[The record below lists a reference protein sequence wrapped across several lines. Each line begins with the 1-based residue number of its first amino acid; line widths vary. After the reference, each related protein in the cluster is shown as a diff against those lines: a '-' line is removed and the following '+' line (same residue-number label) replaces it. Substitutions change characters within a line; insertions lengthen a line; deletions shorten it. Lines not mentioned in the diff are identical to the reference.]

1 MRSVVLAIACVG
13 AAASSVVGVLRPEIH
28 LFDQAIDRMNQ
39 TASVVPDGSA
49 ATGSSRTGRV
59 GETQLARHQPQ
70 ERSRPQAPAAQP
82 VMHAQA
88 QDQTQNQAQAPQQP
102 APAPGP
108 SAPVVDES
116 ALRYFA
122 SKGDTARLQ
131 AEIARLR
138 ALYPNWTP
146 PRDPLA
152 VPQNADEQLERM
164 WQLYSEARYADVR
177 TAIADRQAGEPGW
190 TPPADLLDRLA
201 IAERRSRLIAASDAK
216 RFAEV
221 VGLAADTPSLLT
233 CSDVDILWRVA
244 EAFAGTDRTMRAR
257 DAYAYVLRNCANQ
270 PERIATIQKAAALLD
285 YADMQELLGF
295 EKTLPDGT
303 REFESIRDDLARRF
317 VAAGDE
323 DGKLAVAV
331 PYIQRVERLVEREG
345 LSSDALLLGWY
356 ALRRDDMPT
365 AERWFRKARGIE
377 DTASASQG
385 LALALIDRKMPL
397 EAEEVMHR
405 WYDTSDETK
414 ATYLAAVANTLALDP
429 PVAITA
435 DVLQRMAAA
444 TLKEKD
450 PASAQQFGWY
460 ALAFDQPK
468 TAEQWFLSALN
479 WKEDD
484 EPSAY
489 GLAVARLR
497 LRDLTGMR
505 AVQALWQGRSER
517 IARVSEQEPR
527 TRDGRAEGSAA
538 RPQAAATGEPQGAAH
553 DAAVTYVRPSGEER
567 AVRRDRQSA
576 RARTVAGC
584 RTTLDPQ
591 TLPPATALARGWC
604 LMDLNRPLE
613 AAAAFDA
620 ALRTT
625 VPDVRRDAAYGQSL
639 AYIRAGLFR
648 EAAIAATRAKQP
660 RERAV
665 ELQAAILSN
674 RAVAAFDAGRFRETI
689 LFLDQLAQLRT
700 ERADLMVL
708 RGYAYKGLNRT
719 GDARR
724 IFEALAA
731 TGQRDAVRALGDMR
745 DQGMRPH

>member
-1 MRSVVLAIACVG
+1 MRSVVLAMACMG
-13 AAASSVVGVLRPEIH
+13 AAVSSVVSVLRPEIDV
-28 LFDQAIDRMNQ
+28 FGQAIDKMNQ
-39 TASVVPDGSA
+39 TASVIPDGA
-49 ATGSSRTGRV
+49 GRTVSSRMDRIGGDTAEV
-59 GETQLARHQPQ
+59 ARQQ
-70 ERSRPQAPAAQP
+70 FRSPAEGQ
-82 VMHAQA
+82 VIAQA
-88 QDQTQNQAQAPQQP
+88 QVQTQTQVPEQQQT
-102 APAPGP
+102 
-108 SAPVVDES
+108 APVVDES

-122 SKGDTARLQ
+122 SKGDKARLE

-152 VPQNADEQLERM
+152 VPQNDDQQLERM

-177 TAIADRQAGEPGW
+177 TAIADRQAREPGW
-190 TPPADLLDRLA
+190 VPPADLLDRLA
-201 IAERRSRLIAASDAK
+201 IAERRAQLLAASDAK

-221 VGLAADTPSLLT
+221 VSLAAETPSLLT

-244 EAFAGTDRTMRAR
+244 EAFAGTDRAMRAR
-257 DAYAYVLRNCANQ
+257 DAYTYVLRNCTNAA
-270 PERIATIQKAAALLD
+270 ERVATIQKAAALLG
-285 YADMQELLGF
+285 YADMQELLGY
-295 EKTLPDGT
+295 ENTLPDGS

-317 VAAGDE
+317 VAEGDE
-323 DGKLAVAV
+323 DGKLAVGL
-331 PYIQRVERLVEREG
+331 PYIQRVERLVEREN
-345 LSSDALLLGWY
+345 LASDALLLGWY

-365 AERWFRKARGIE
+365 AERWFRKARSIE

-397 EAEEVMHR
+397 EAEEVMFR

-414 ATYLAAVANTLALDP
+414 KTYLAAVANTLSTDP
-429 PVAITA
+429 PVAIAA

-517 IARVSEQEPR
+517 IARVGEPEPEIRGGRAVETTVRPTPAVAGEPR
-527 TRDGRAEGSAA
+527 VVTY
-538 RPQAAATGEPQGAAH
+538 
-553 DAAVTYVRPSGEER
+553 DAPVTYVRPAGDER
-567 AVRRDRQSA
+567 PVRRAESAARTA
-576 RARTVAGC
+576 RAVAGC
-584 RTTLDPQ
+584 RTTVDPQ
-591 TLPPATALARGWC
+591 TLPPAAALARGWC
-604 LMDLNRPLE
+604 LMELNRPLE

-625 VPDVRRDAAYGQSL
+625 APDVQRDAAYGQSL

-648 EAAIAATRAKQP
+648 EAAVAATKAKQP
-660 RERAV
+660 RARAV
-665 ELQAAILSN
+665 ELQAAILSD
-674 RAVAAFDAGRFRETI
+674 RAVAAFDAGRYRETI

-708 RGYAYKGLNRT
+708 RGYAYKSLNRT
-719 GDARR
+719 TDARR

-745 DQGMRPH
+745 DQGTRPH

>member
-1 MRSVVLAIACVG
+1 METGITMRSVVLAIACVG
-13 AAASSVVGVLRPEIH
+13 AAASSVVGVLRPEID

-39 TASVVPDGSA
+39 TASVVMDGSA
-49 ATGSSRTGRV
+49 SAATSRTGRI
-59 GETQLARHQPQ
+59 GESGVEVARHQPQ
-70 ERSRPQAPAAQP
+70 ERPRPQAPATAQP
-82 VMHAQA
+82 MVQAQA
-88 QDQTQNQAQAPQQP
+88 QTQDQQQP
-102 APAPGP
+102 VP
-108 SAPVVDES
+108 APVVDES

-152 VPQNADEQLERM
+152 VPQNADQQLERM

-177 TAIADRQAGEPGW
+177 TAIADRQAREPGW

-201 IAERRSRLIAASDAK
+201 IAERRSQLIAASDAK

-221 VGLAADTPSLLT
+221 VSLAADTPSLLT

-244 EAFAGTDRTMRAR
+244 EAFAGTDRATRAR
-257 DAYAYVLRNCANQ
+257 DAYTYVLRNCTDV
-270 PERIATIQKAAALLD
+270 PERVATIQKAAVLLG

-323 DGKLAVAV
+323 DDTIAVAV

-345 LSSDALLLGWY
+345 LASDALLLGWY

-414 ATYLAAVANTLALDP
+414 ATYLAAVANTLATDP
-429 PVAITA
+429 PVVIAA

-479 WKEDD
+479 WKEED

-517 IARVSEQEPR
+517 IARVGEPEPR
-527 TRDGRAEGSAA
+527 IREVRTLETTA
-538 RPQAAATGEPQGAAH
+538 RSQAAGGEPRV
-553 DAAVTYVRPSGEER
+553 VTYVRPVGEGR
-567 AVRRDRQSA
+567 AVRRDRQAA

-584 RTTLDPQ
+584 KTTLDPQ
-591 TLPPATALARGWC
+591 TLAPAAALARGWC

-625 VPDVRRDAAYGQSL
+625 APDVQRDAAYGQSL

-648 EAAIAATRAKQP
+648 EAAVAATRARQP

-665 ELQAAILSN
+665 ELQAAILSD

-724 IFEALAA
+724 IFETLAA

-745 DQGMRPH
+745 DQGTRPH